1 MCKLLHN
8 QTIHFMGLRASLHH
22 LIPISPKPNTPYPQH
37 HTPPPQGIQ
46 YFFFYA
52 SVPLY

>member
-8 QTIHFMGLRASLHH
+8 QTIHLMGLRASLHYF
-22 LIPISPKPNTPYPQH
+22 IPILLKPNTPYPH
-37 HTPPPQGIQ
+37 ATLPLPRVSSN
-46 YFFFYA
+46 FVYA

>member
-8 QTIHFMGLRASLHH
+8 QTTHFMGLRASLHH
-22 LIPISPKPNTPYPQH
+22 LIPIWPKPNTPYP
-37 HTPPPQGIQ
+37 HTTLLLPRVSSI
-46 YFFFYA
+46 FFYA